1 MSNGVMNISGA
12 GLAGNAVVLQ
22 QTPAGKS
29 DIFNLSANAVL
40 ATTTAANATTN
51 ATVNVDGRVTAFL
64 RQGSSGTANYAVN
77 LRAGS
82 TLVGR
87 YNTSLNGTLR
97 VEAQAGAKFE
107 NDANSRNN
115 GTLAVINADVVGA
128 GSFTVGVAPSHL
140 GFLEFGKSVAQTE
153 TVNLEGTPT
162 SGKATLA
169 IDHPSDFHAAINMN
183 WGTIDLKNLAAGS
196 YSYRNDVLSLFSQ
209 GKVVETLRIHNTTSN
224 TPGSAV
230 LALTVERHG
239 ADILVS
245 AGSKVYPMDQTL
257 PNRG

>member
-1 MSNGVMNISGA
+1 MSSGVMNISGTE
-12 GLAGNAVVLQ
+12 LAGNAVVLQ

-29 DIFNLSANAVL
+29 DIFNLSGQPVL

-51 ATVNVDGRVTAFL
+51 ATVNVDGRVAAFL
-64 RQGSSGTANYAVN
+64 GQGSSGTANYAVN
-77 LRAGS
+77 LHAGS

-87 YNTSLNGTLR
+87 YNTSLNGTLK

-107 NDANSRNN
+107 NDANSRNE

-140 GFLEFGKSVAQTE
+140 GFLEFGKSVTKTE
-153 TVNLEGTPT
+153 TVNLQGTST
-162 SGKATLA
+162 GGKATLA
-169 IDHPSDFHAAINMN
+169 IDHPSDFHAAVNMD
-183 WGTIDLKNLAAGS
+183 WGTIDLKSLAGGS
-196 YSYRNDVLSLFSQ
+196 YSYRNDILSLFSQ

-230 LALTVERHG
+230 LALNVERHG

-245 AGSKVYPMDQTL
+245 AGPKPYPMDQTL
-257 PNRG
+257 SNRG